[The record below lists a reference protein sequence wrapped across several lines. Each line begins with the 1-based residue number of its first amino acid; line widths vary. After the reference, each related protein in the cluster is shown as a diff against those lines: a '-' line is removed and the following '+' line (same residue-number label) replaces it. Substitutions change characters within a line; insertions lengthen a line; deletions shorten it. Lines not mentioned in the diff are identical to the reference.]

1 MVRKCDFENFKSCA
15 SALSP
20 YRQPS
25 AAGIRWFCHAGHN
38 FANVSDGHKQPL
50 RAHPVPFLI
59 LLASFGQWLNLSVM
73 PLRMRECSR
82 FLLITLPL
90 ACRKVDATI
99 AIMKTI
105 TALLALCTLTF
116 AAIAEPALTI
126 YNQNFAVVRDTVPLD
141 LKAGAN
147 PVVYSGATAQVEP
160 DSVILRDPAGKH
172 SLQILEQNYRN
183 DPVSQELLLSLFEG
197 KTIDFQNIRTKD
209 NTQITELIPGKIVRS
224 GFVPGG
230 GNTQPIIE
238 VNGKLQFSL
247 PGEPLFPDLGS
258 DTILKPAFNWLL
270 QSDKAGSFDAEVGY
284 VTEGFDWSASYNLV
298 SPEKGDLCDL
308 VGWITMNNNSGKAF
322 ENAKIKLMA
331 GDVNKIQPPG
341 GMGGAMFS
349 RRAMPMAMLA
359 MDSAA
364 PVSEK
369 AFDEFHLYSIA
380 RPTTLHDHETKQV
393 EFVHAE
399 KMFAPT
405 IYVYD
410 GTQGYQFYG
419 LNYDRGYGQ
428 SDNKK
433 IIVQREFKNAETNQL
448 GIALP
453 AGKLRFYRRDDDGQL
468 QFVGENTIDHTPR
481 NETVRITTGNSF
493 DLVGERKQTDF
504 HVDTAEKWMDETFEI
519 KLRNRKKT
527 DAVEIR
533 VVEHLYRWSNW
544 SITAKSDEFTK
555 KDSQTIEF
563 RIPVKPD
570 EEKTVTYTVHYSW

>member
-1 MVRKCDFENFKSCA
+1 
-15 SALSP
+15 
-20 YRQPS
+20 
-25 AAGIRWFCHAGHN
+25 
-38 FANVSDGHKQPL
+38 
-50 RAHPVPFLI
+50 
-59 LLASFGQWLNLSVM
+59 
-73 PLRMRECSR
+73 
-82 FLLITLPL
+82 
-90 ACRKVDATI
+90 
-99 AIMKTI
+99 MKTLV
-105 TALLALCTLTF
+105 ALLLVAVS
-116 AAIAEPALTI
+116 ASAEPALTI

-141 LKAGAN
+141 LKSGAN
-147 PVVYSGATAQVEP
+147 AMIYSGATAQVEP

-172 SLQILEQNYRN
+172 SLQSLEQNYRN

-197 KTIDFQNIRTKD
+197 KTIDFENVRTKD
-209 NTQITELIPGKIVRS
+209 STQITELIPGKVVRS

-238 VNGKLQFSL
+238 VNGKLQFTL

-270 QSDKAGSFDAEVGY
+270 QSDKPGSFDAEVGY
-284 VTEGFDWSASYNLV
+284 VTGGFDWSASYNLV
-298 SPEKGDLCDL
+298 SPEKGDYCDL
-308 VGWITMNNNSGKAF
+308 VGWITMNNNSGKTF
-322 ENAKIKLMA
+322 DNAKIKLLA
-331 GDVNKIQPPG
+331 GDVNKIQPPHVTAIG
-341 GMGGAMFS
+341 GMRMFK
-349 RRAMPMAMLA
+349 AAMAM
-359 MDSAA
+359 DAA
-364 PVSEK
+364 EAPAVSEK

-399 KMFAPT
+399 KMYAPT

-410 GTQGYQFYG
+410 GATGYQFYG
-419 LNYDRGYGQ
+419 LNYDQGYGQ

-453 AGKLRFYRRDDDGQL
+453 AGKLRFYRRDSDGQL

-481 NETVRITTGNSF
+481 NETVRVTTGNSF
-493 DLVGERKQTDF
+493 DLVGERKQTNF
-504 HVDTAEKWMDETFEI
+504 RVDTSEKWIDETFEI

-533 VVEHLYRWSNW
+533 AVEHLYRWSNW
-544 SITAKSDEFTK
+544 SITAKSDDFVK

>member
-1 MVRKCDFENFKSCA
+1 
-15 SALSP
+15 
-20 YRQPS
+20 
-25 AAGIRWFCHAGHN
+25 
-38 FANVSDGHKQPL
+38 
-50 RAHPVPFLI
+50 
-59 LLASFGQWLNLSVM
+59 
-73 PLRMRECSR
+73 
-82 FLLITLPL
+82 
-90 ACRKVDATI
+90 
-99 AIMKTI
+99 MKAF
-105 TALLALCTLTF
+105 ALLFVAF
-116 AAIAEPALTI
+116 AASAEPALTI
-126 YNQNFAVVRDTVPLD
+126 YNQNFAVVRDSVPLD

-147 PVVYSGATAQVEP
+147 PVVYANATAQVEP

-172 SLQILEQNYRN
+172 LVQILEQNYRN

-197 KTIDFQNIRTKD
+197 KTISFQFERLKD
-209 NTQITELIPGKIVRS
+209 NTLVRDIIPGKIVRS
-224 GFVPGG
+224 GYVPGG
-230 GNTQPIIE
+230 GSTQPIID
-238 VNGKLQFSL
+238 VNGNLQFSL
-247 PGEPLFPDLGS
+247 PGQPLFPNLGD

-270 QSDKAGSFDAEVGY
+270 QSDKPGKFDAEVGY
-284 VTEGFDWSASYNLV
+284 VTGGFDWNASYNLV
-298 SPEKGDLCDL
+298 SPEKGDQCDL
-308 VGWITMNNNSGKAF
+308 VGWITMKNESGKTF

-331 GDVNKIQPPG
+331 GDVNKIQPP
-341 GMGGAMFS
+341 MAMAASGAFRMKS
-349 RRAMPMAMLA
+349 RAMVMDAME
-359 MDSAA
+359 A
-364 PVSEK
+364 PAVTEK

-380 RPTTLHDHETKQV
+380 RPTTLHDRETKQV

-399 KMFAPT
+399 KMLAPT

-410 GTQGYQFYG
+410 GAENYRFYG

-448 GIALP
+448 GLALP
-453 AGKLRFYRRDDDGQL
+453 AGKLRFYRRDSDGQL

-481 NETVRITTGNSF
+481 NETVRVTTGNAF

-504 HVDTAEKWMDETFEI
+504 KVDTGDKWMDETFEI

-544 SITAKSDEFTK
+544 SVTAKSDDFVK

>member
-1 MVRKCDFENFKSCA
+1 MKTLA
-15 SALSP
+15 TILTLGAAATLTALA
-20 YRQPS
+20 QPS
-25 AAGIRWFCHAGHN
+25 
-38 FANVSDGHKQPL
+38 
-50 RAHPVPFLI
+50 
-59 LLASFGQWLNLSVM
+59 
-73 PLRMRECSR
+73 
-82 FLLITLPL
+82 
-90 ACRKVDATI
+90 
-99 AIMKTI
+99 
-105 TALLALCTLTF
+105 
-116 AAIAEPALTI
+116 LTI

-147 PVVYSGATAQVEP
+147 AVRYAGATAQVEP
-160 DSVILRDPAGKH
+160 DSVILRDPAGRH

-197 KTIDFQNIRTKD
+197 KTIDFEKLRMKD
-209 NTQITELIPGKIVRS
+209 NTEVSELIPGKIIRS

-230 GNTQPIIE
+230 GNEQPIIE

-247 PGEPLFPDLGS
+247 PGQPLFPDLGS

-270 QSDKAGSFDAEVGY
+270 QSDKSGAFDAEVGY
-284 VTEGFDWSASYNLV
+284 VTGGFDWNASYNLV
-298 SPEKGDLCDL
+298 SPEKGDQCDL
-308 VGWITMNNNSGKAF
+308 VGWITMNNTSGKTF

-331 GDVNKIQPPG
+331 GDVNKIQP
-341 GMGGAMFS
+341 
-349 RRAMPMAMLA
+349 AMPMGGMYRMKAMNMA
-359 MDSAA
+359 MDAVA
-364 PVSEK
+364 PAVTEK

-380 RPTTLHDHETKQV
+380 RPTTLHNRETKQV

-399 KMFAPT
+399 KMYAPT

-410 GTQGYQFYG
+410 GAEGYRFYG
-419 LNYDRGYGQ
+419 LNYQQSYGQ

-433 IIVQREFKNAETNQL
+433 ILVQREFKNAETNQL

-453 AGKLRFYRRDDDGQL
+453 AGKLRFYRRDADGQL

-481 NETVRITTGNSF
+481 NETVRVTTGNSF
-493 DLVGERKQTDF
+493 DLVGERKQTSF
-504 HVDTAEKWMDETFEI
+504 HVDTGDKRMDESFEI

-544 SITAKSDEFTK
+544 EITAKSDEFTK

-570 EEKTVTYTVHYSW
+570 EERTVTYTVHYSW

>member
-1 MVRKCDFENFKSCA
+1 
-15 SALSP
+15 
-20 YRQPS
+20 
-25 AAGIRWFCHAGHN
+25 
-38 FANVSDGHKQPL
+38 
-50 RAHPVPFLI
+50 
-59 LLASFGQWLNLSVM
+59 
-73 PLRMRECSR
+73 
-82 FLLITLPL
+82 
-90 ACRKVDATI
+90 
-99 AIMKTI
+99 MKTI

-209 NTQITELIPGKIVRS
+209 STQITELIPGKVVRS

-230 GNTQPIIE
+230 GNEQPIIE
-238 VNGKLQFSL
+238 INGKLQFFL
-247 PGEPLFPDLGS
+247 PGQPLFPDLGS

-308 VGWITMNNNSGKAF
+308 VGWITMNNNSGKTF

-331 GDVNKIQPPG
+331 GDVNKIQPQAYG
-341 GMGGAMFS
+341 GGRPMFKGA
-349 RRAMPMAMLA
+349 RAMVMDAMAE
-359 MDSAA
+359 A
-364 PVSEK
+364 PAVSEK

-410 GTQGYQFYG
+410 GAQGYQFYG

>member
-1 MVRKCDFENFKSCA
+1 
-15 SALSP
+15 
-20 YRQPS
+20 
-25 AAGIRWFCHAGHN
+25 
-38 FANVSDGHKQPL
+38 
-50 RAHPVPFLI
+50 
-59 LLASFGQWLNLSVM
+59 
-73 PLRMRECSR
+73 
-82 FLLITLPL
+82 
-90 ACRKVDATI
+90 
-99 AIMKTI
+99 MKTLV
-105 TALLALCTLTF
+105 ALLLVAVS
-116 AAIAEPALTI
+116 ASAEPALTI

-141 LKAGAN
+141 LKSGAN
-147 PVVYSGATAQVEP
+147 AVIYSDATAQVEP

-197 KTIDFQNIRTKD
+197 KTIDFQNVRTKD
-209 NTQITELIPGKIVRS
+209 STQVTELIPGKIVRS

-270 QSDKAGSFDAEVGY
+270 QSDKPGTFDAEVGY
-284 VTEGFDWSASYNLV
+284 VTGGFDWSASYNLV
-298 SPEKGDLCDL
+298 SPEKGDNVDL
-308 VGWITMNNNSGKAF
+308 VGWITMNNQSGKTF

-331 GDVNKIQPPG
+331 GDVNKIQPPQSFAFG
-341 GMGGAMFS
+341 GMRKAMVMD
-349 RRAMPMAMLA
+349 AMAENGPAFT
-359 MDSAA
+359 
-364 PVSEK
+364 EK

-399 KMFAPT
+399 KMYAPT

-410 GTQGYQFYG
+410 GAAGYQFYG
-419 LNYDRGYGQ
+419 LNYEQGYGQ

-481 NETVRITTGNSF
+481 NETVRVTTGNSF
-493 DLVGERKQTDF
+493 DLVGERKQTNF
-504 HVDTAEKWMDETFEI
+504 RVDTSEKWMDETFEI

-544 SITAKSDEFTK
+544 DITAKSDDFVK

>member
-1 MVRKCDFENFKSCA
+1 
-15 SALSP
+15 
-20 YRQPS
+20 
-25 AAGIRWFCHAGHN
+25 
-38 FANVSDGHKQPL
+38 
-50 RAHPVPFLI
+50 
-59 LLASFGQWLNLSVM
+59 
-73 PLRMRECSR
+73 
-82 FLLITLPL
+82 
-90 ACRKVDATI
+90 
-99 AIMKTI
+99 MKTLTPI
-105 TALLALCTLTF
+105 FFLAAALTAVAQ
-116 AAIAEPALTI
+116 PALTI

-141 LKAGAN
+141 LKAGPNA
-147 PVVYSGATAQVEP
+147 VRYADATAQVEP

-183 DPVSQELLLSLFEG
+183 DPVSEPLLLSLFEG
-197 KTIDFQNIRTKD
+197 KTIDFQNERMKD
-209 NTQITELIPGKIVRS
+209 NTMTREIIPGKIVRS

-230 GNTQPIIE
+230 EAQAPIIE
-238 VNGKLQFSL
+238 VNGKLQFTL
-247 PGEPLFPDLGS
+247 PGQPLFPDLGS

-270 QSDKAGSFDAEVGY
+270 QSDKAGAFDAEVGY
-284 VTEGFDWSASYNLV
+284 VTGGFDWSASYNLV
-298 SPEKGDLCDL
+298 SPEKGDLVDL
-308 VGWITMNNNSGKAF
+308 VGWITMNNQSGKTF

-331 GDVNKIQPPG
+331 GDVNKIQPQNRVYA
-341 GMGGAMFS
+341 MGGAM
-349 RRAMPMAMLA
+349 RAMA
-359 MDSAA
+359 MDGAEA
-364 PVSEK
+364 PAVSEK

-380 RPTTLHDHETKQV
+380 RPTTLHNRETKQV

-410 GTQGYQFYG
+410 GAEGYRFYG
-419 LNYDRGYGQ
+419 LNFDQGYGQ
-428 SDNKK
+428 TDNKK
-433 IIVQREFKNAETNQL
+433 ILVQREFKNAETNQL

-481 NETVRITTGNSF
+481 NEIVRVTTGNSF
-493 DLVGERKQTDF
+493 DLVGERKQTNF
-504 HVDTAEKWMDETFEI
+504 RVDTGDKWIDETFEI

-544 SITAKSDEFTK
+544 NITAKSDDFVK

-570 EEKTVTYTVHYSW
+570 EEKTITYSVHYSW